1 VADLVRA
8 MPRRSVFTASSAD
21 TVADS
26 VLLMKEK
33 GVSQLPVL
41 EDGKL
46 VGIVTES
53 DLLGKLVEGRASLSS
68 SVAEVMFRKVRTV
81 AESDDAGS
89 LTKLFAEGMV
99 ALVVDDA
106 QHLKAIVTKMDLVD
120 YLTRNIEKK

>member
-1 VADLVRA
+1 
-8 MPRRSVFTASSAD
+8 
-21 TVADS
+21 
-26 VLLMKEK
+26 
-33 GVSQLPVL
+33 
-41 EDGKL
+41 
-46 VGIVTES
+46 
-53 DLLGKLVEGRASLSS
+53 
-68 SVAEVMFRKVRTV
+68 MFRKVRTV